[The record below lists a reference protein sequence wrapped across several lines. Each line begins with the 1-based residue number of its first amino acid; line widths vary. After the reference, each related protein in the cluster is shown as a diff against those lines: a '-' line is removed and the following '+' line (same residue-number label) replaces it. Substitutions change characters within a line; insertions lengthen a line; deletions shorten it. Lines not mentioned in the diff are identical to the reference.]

1 MQQSRMRWEG
11 GMRDASEEREDNK
24 PLRGLVFQTI
34 LRRLIVSLDLYFHFS
49 FMPSFWDKI
58 HFHFL

>member
-1 MQQSRMRWEG
+1 MRWEG

-34 LRRLIVSLDLYFHFS
+34 LRRLIVSLDLLLSLFVYAQ
-49 FMPSFWDKI
+49 
-58 HFHFL
+58 FLGQNSLSLLVM